1 MPRRSRVLVTDDEA
15 AILSSL
21 RFALEDHF
29 DIVTAA
35 DSAEALRAAEAHAFD
50 VCLVDLRLGREDG
63 MELVER
69 LKEVLPDASLVIM
82 TAYGTI
88 RSAVECMRRGA
99 HNYITK
105 PLDIDEVRVVLEQ
118 AAQNSSLRS
127 TVRRLDQ
134 ELGARY
140 GPGGMI
146 GQSHAMQQ
154 VFSLIDRAKWVDSN
168 VLILGE
174 SGTGKEL
181 VARALHFTGAR
192 KHGPFEAINCSA
204 IPCSLLESELFG
216 YERGAFTGASTRKI
230 GRFEM
235 ADGGTLFLDEI
246 GDMEMSVQAKIL
258 RALEDR
264 IITPL
269 GGTSAKKVD
278 VRIVAAS
285 NKDLEEAVARESFR
299 EDLYY
304 RLRVIS
310 ITLPPLRERR
320 QDIPLLVQ
328 HFVQAYSK
336 RFGKPV
342 GGVAQDAMWALQSA
356 DYRGNV
362 RELENVVEAAV
373 ALKDVASGSV
383 IEVSDLPDSVLRA
396 GSMDSATGDAGLLL
410 REGETL
416 ADLERRAIL
425 ETLRRRGGRRNLT
438 AKALGISERCLRNKL
453 REYRKD
459 SVQRE

>member
-1 MPRRSRVLVTDDEA
+1 
-15 AILSSL
+15 
-21 RFALEDHF
+21 
-29 DIVTAA
+29 
-35 DSAEALRAAEAHAFD
+35 
-50 VCLVDLRLGREDG
+50 
-63 MELVER
+63 
-69 LKEVLPDASLVIM
+69 
-82 TAYGTI
+82 
-88 RSAVECMRRGA
+88 
-99 HNYITK
+99 
-105 PLDIDEVRVVLEQ
+105 
-118 AAQNSSLRS
+118 
-127 TVRRLDQ
+127 
-134 ELGARY
+134 
-140 GPGGMI
+140 
-146 GQSHAMQQ
+146 
-154 VFSLIDRAKWVDSN
+154 
-168 VLILGE
+168 
-174 SGTGKEL
+174 
-181 VARALHFTGAR
+181 
-192 KHGPFEAINCSA
+192 
-204 IPCSLLESELFG
+204 
-216 YERGAFTGASTRKI
+216 
-230 GRFEM
+230 M

-258 RALEDR
+258 RVLEDR

-285 NKDLEEAVARESFR
+285 NKDLEEAVAHESFR

-342 GGVAQDAMWALQSA
+342 EGVAQDAMWALQSA
-356 DYRGNV
+356 EYRGNV

-373 ALKDVASGSV
+373 ALKDIASGSV
-383 IEVSDLPDSVLRA
+383 IEVSDLPDSVLRGA
-396 GSMDSATGDAGLLL
+396 SMDSATGDAGLLL
-410 REGETL
+410 GEGETL

-425 ETLRRRGGRRNLT
+425 ETLRRKGGRRNLT

-459 SVQRE
+459 SGQRE

>member
-1 MPRRSRVLVTDDEA
+1 VPRRNRVLVVDDEA

-29 DIVTAA
+29 DIMTAA
-35 DSAEALRAAEAHAFD
+35 DSAGALQAAEMHSVD
-50 VCLVDLRLGREDG
+50 VCLVDLRLGSENG
-63 MELVER
+63 MELVEK
-69 LKEVLPDASLVIM
+69 LKERLPDASMVIM

-88 RSAVECMRRGA
+88 RSAVECMKRGA

-118 AAQNSSLRS
+118 AAQNSNLRS

-134 ELGARY
+134 ELGVRY

-154 VFSLIDRAKWVDSN
+154 VFGLVDKAKWIDSN

-216 YERGAFTGASTRKI
+216 YERGAFTGASTRKT

-258 RALEDR
+258 RVIEDR
-264 IITPL
+264 IVTPL

-285 NKDLEEAVARESFR
+285 NKDLEEAVARGSFR

-304 RLRVIS
+304 RLRVIG

-328 HFVQAYSK
+328 HFLQNYSRK
-336 RFGKPV
+336 FGKPV
-342 GGVAQDAMWALQSA
+342 EGIARDAMWALQSA
-356 DYRGNV
+356 EYRGNV
-362 RELENVVEAAV
+362 RELENIIEAAV
-373 ALKDVASGSV
+373 ALKDIAASSA
-383 IEVSDLPDSVLRA
+383 IEPSDLPSSVLRGA
-396 GSMDSATGDAGLLL
+396 STGSAVGDTGRLL

-425 ETLRRRGGRRNLT
+425 ETLRRKGGRRNLT

-459 SVQRE
+459 LGHKE